1 MISRAATRS
10 VLATIRRFLPA
21 TCVTLAYAF
30 LTLVV
35 TYPVSANIKDGLAQH
50 GDWAYDGFHYTYLIW
65 WAREALFELHASPA
79 DLQLVNYPFGF
90 QNPLVTTY
98 ALFYLVGLIFKPFLS
113 AVATFNVLT
122 LLAFFLSGISA
133 CALCTYLTGNRWAG
147 FFGGL
152 VYAFSPCHIA
162 HAISGHLDLISI
174 YPFPVYI
181 LLLIR
186 GIRQPRKATAV
197 LCALALAASMLVQ
210 PLYIPYLLVPI
221 TAIWLI
227 YELVVLRLR
236 VTCKMLLYLLG
247 TFGIAGAL
255 ILPFYWPLFRLQLQ
269 QGGDYLV
276 QQGLVAFSAD
286 LLGFIS
292 PPPSNPIL
300 DSLGLIPEYARRA
313 TPEGWLAGEVM
324 VYLGFVPL
332 TLAGLGAWRGRRK
345 WGAWVLVAVVAAVL
359 SLGPFLKVGGQLV
372 SFEAGDGIETRVPL
386 PYALLAHLPV
396 FSLGRT
402 PARFTF
408 TLVLALAVLSAHGLN
423 VLLRRLPYRWGF
435 VFLVVLSLLTMS
447 ECLIAWPYPMTEL
460 QIPSGLSDLAET
472 PDDAAILGLP
482 PMPQRAKLIGL
493 FYQTLHQ
500 HPLFDGWVQRP
511 PRVIPNEPEFLAG
524 LLAPHSEPDIIPRPG
539 AGTRAAVAQA
549 LDVGYVLL
557 QTSYIESPAAYIEF
571 LTLELGEPFSVE
583 DDLVIYEVP
592 SRVTETRELAYVLP
606 EEQWLSRKHWTPT
619 EDWAGRPARWLSEQA
634 DLYIYSPS
642 KQEGTLRFTAL
653 PLLTPQRLQIE
664 VNGTPLPPLV
674 IGDYMTYTTSAFI
687 LQPGLNQIA
696 LRAMERC
703 TPFVGDPRCQGPAR
717 TAGADCD
724 PYQRLERCL
733 SVLFQDIRFSP
744 ESAGPGDLAIMLGE
758 NIRFMGYDLSG
769 NLSPGRRLSLTL
781 YWQAVQSMA
790 DDYTIFVH
798 LLGSDE
804 HLLAQHDAPPLGG
817 TYPTSRWVVSDVFS
831 HRVSLTIPTD
841 SPPGRYEL
849 FAGMYTYPDI
859 IRLPVTSDRPYA
871 QDGLIWLQS
880 VENRP

>member
-1 MISRAATRS
+1 M
-10 VLATIRRFLPA
+10 
-21 TCVTLAYAF
+21 CVTLAYAF

-35 TYPVSANIKDGLAQH
+35 TYPVSTNIKDGLAQH

-90 QNPLVTTY
+90 QNPLVMTY

-174 YPFPVYI
+174 YPFPVYL

-255 ILPFYWPLFRLQLQ
+255 ILPFYWPLFCLQLQ

-300 DSLGLIPEYARRA
+300 NSLGLIPEYAHRA
-313 TPEGWLAGEVM
+313 TPEGWLVGEAM

-332 TLAGLGAWRGRRK
+332 MLAVLGAWHGRRK

-435 VFLVVLSLLTMS
+435 VFLVALSLLTMS

-511 PRVIPNEPEFLAG
+511 PRVIPKEPEFLAG

-557 QTSYIESPAAYIEF
+557 QTRYVEEAAYTEF
-571 LTLELGEPFSVE
+571 LTLELGEPSSVDE
-583 DDLVIYEVP
+583 GLVIY
-592 SRVTETRELAYVLP
+592 RVSSQVEELWELVYVLP
-606 EEQWLSRKHWTPT
+606 GEQWLSRRHWTPI
-619 EDWAGRPARWLSEQA
+619 EDWAGRPARWMSESA
-634 DLYIYSPS
+634 ELYIYSPHQ
-642 KQEGTLRFTAL
+642 QEGVLRLAAL

-664 VNGTPLPPLV
+664 VNGTSLPPLV

-687 LQPGLNQIA
+687 LQPGLNQIVF
-696 LRAMERC
+696 RAMEGC

-717 TAGADCD
+717 AAGADCN
-724 PYQRLERCL
+724 PYLRLERCL
-733 SVLFQDIRFSP
+733 SFIFQ
-744 ESAGPGDLAIMLGE
+744 
-758 NIRFMGYDLSG
+758 NIRFQPTTAGPAEHPLDIVLGDRVRFLGYDLRG
-769 NLSPGRRLSLTL
+769 TLVPGQPVSLTL
-781 YWQAVQSMA
+781 YWQALDAIGQ
-790 DDYTIFVH
+790 DYTIFVH
-798 LLGSDE
+798 LLRPDG
-804 HLLAQHDAPPLGG
+804 HLLTQHDAPPLDG
-817 TYPTSRWVVSDVFS
+817 TYPTSRWVVGDVFS
-831 HRVSLTIPTD
+831 HRVSLMIPAD
-841 SPPGRYEL
+841 ASPGRYEL

-859 IRLPVTSDRPYA
+859 IRLPVASDRPYA